1 MASNNY
7 FKFNG
12 FYQNIFLYLKA
23 LLQSGKNV
31 LFFYVTTL
39 VKCQGKLLNPTHLK
53 LDPYNQNNYGKKEIH
68 YKIGIRL
75 LNY

>member
-7 FKFNG
+7 FKLNG
-12 FYQNIFLYLKA
+12 FYQNIFLYLED
-23 LLQSGKNV
+23 LVEGGKNV

-53 LDPYNQNNYGKKEIH
+53 LDPYNQNNYGKKEIRD
-68 YKIGIRL
+68 KIRIRI